1 MKKQLLT
8 VLALVMTLVMFLSIP
23 TQALAADAANAV
35 IDPTAMCSLSIY
47 KYDFTNAV
55 KDGVWTKDSF
65 TSTGVYE
72 SYVNTTLGSGNNAV
86 LGNGETSKGY
96 AIKGVEFTYLNV
108 ADISTFTES
117 ADGTNTTVVLYG
129 FDKTAS
135 ADLLETIGLADG
147 ANHYTAADSSDKL
160 SADKYYYTSDVLIKA
175 LADALDA
182 NSTTVKNALEVYIAA
197 SGGQKMPLTDSNG
210 YTTVSNLPV
219 GLYLLVET
227 KVPEMVTGTV
237 NPFFISLPMTTVDG
251 NDNSAAHNGG
261 QEWLYDVTVYPKNE
275 TGIPSLEKTVRE
287 SKADT
292 GKNNGS
298 TSITDGYA
306 HIATGSAGDVMEY
319 QFISTLP
326 TITSKSTALSTY
338 NFYDSLSEGLTYDKA
353 AGVAIDIFSDAACTN
368 KVASWDAGSGK
379 FSVHYSD
386 DDRHMTVDVT
396 STGLAEINGNT
407 ANVNGILY
415 AGYSNYTLRVTYS
428 ATINSDASFVCGDNG
443 NDNKV
448 VLTWKRSSGDY
459 YDTLVDDCHVQSFGM
474 ELTKVFSDMTSDAA
488 ANAKLFNAVKFKIYN
503 ETDGYWLTATRNDAE
518 GIYYVTGHVQSEADA
533 TTFYPVTVNNK
544 PGKIMVK
551 GMEDDT
557 YVLTEIETA
566 NGYTLLKNSIRIT
579 IHTEEDKTNSCDI
592 YSQDVL
598 GLLQNDPRYAYG
610 SADTALANIP
620 QKQLAH
626 NLLTATATVDK
637 NDVSM
642 KEDNGSANAEVPLT
656 VVNTKGFDLPQTG
669 ETGNWMYGVFGVVAM
684 AVATVAIFVILRK
697 KDDKTA

>member
-1 MKKQLLT
+1 
-8 VLALVMTLVMFLSIP
+8 
-23 TQALAADAANAV
+23 
-35 IDPTAMCSLSIY
+35 
-47 KYDFTNAV
+47 
-55 KDGVWTKDSF
+55 
-65 TSTGVYE
+65 
-72 SYVNTTLGSGNNAV
+72 
-86 LGNGETSKGY
+86 
-96 AIKGVEFTYLNV
+96 
-108 ADISTFTES
+108 
-117 ADGTNTTVVLYG
+117 
-129 FDKTAS
+129 
-135 ADLLETIGLADG
+135 
-147 ANHYTAADSSDKL
+147 
-160 SADKYYYTSDVLIKA
+160 
-175 LADALDA
+175 
-182 NSTTVKNALEVYIAA
+182 
-197 SGGQKMPLTDSNG
+197 MPLTDSNG

-306 HIATGSAGDVMEY
+306 HTATGSAGDVMEY

-533 TTFYPVTVNNK
+533 ATFYPVTVNNK

-566 NGYTLLKNSIRIT
+566 NGYTLLKDSIRIT